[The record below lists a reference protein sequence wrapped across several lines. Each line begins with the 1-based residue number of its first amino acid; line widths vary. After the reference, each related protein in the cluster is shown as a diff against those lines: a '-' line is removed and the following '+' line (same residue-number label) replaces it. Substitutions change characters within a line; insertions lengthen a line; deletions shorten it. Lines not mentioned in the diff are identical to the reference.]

1 MNSELV
7 IREQTGAVVRLVLND
22 PQRFNALSDQMIA
35 ALSGQIALLSQETEM
50 KVVVI
55 AAAGQAFCAGHD
67 LRQMQ
72 AVREDADGGRARWG
86 W

>member
-35 ALSGQIALLSQETEM
+35 ALSG
-50 KVVVI
+50 
-55 AAAGQAFCAGHD
+55 
-67 LRQMQ
+67 
-72 AVREDADGGRARWG
+72 
-86 W
+86 